1 MPNGRSQWKS
11 VPHRSDDRC
20 WVQGTKGMCPSE
32 PVLCLF
38 GPQCPGIPAPR
49 FSASSRV
56 GLLRKQFLRSL
67 ACSLFRKKWS

>member
-38 GPQCPGIPAPR
+38 GPQCPGIPAHIVLNLLPGSLPALGLD
-49 FSASSRV
+49 FSGSS
-56 GLLRKQFLRSL
+56 F
-67 ACSLFRKKWS
+67 